1 MKVCVLQP
9 DYSQSTLDY
18 KNIDQPR
25 DLSHLLPENQLD
37 HIFLQKTI
45 IYRQLKELKKQR
57 YDIFVNLCEGYRDWD
72 VSSIHDVTTA
82 LEELNLPY
90 TGPTST
96 LYDLPKELMKYV
108 AYCQGVGTPAFVIA
122 ESLADVDKACDD
134 LKFPL
139 FVRPTATGDSL
150 LTDKQFY
157 VTTKQE
163 LLSKA
168 ADIIANF
175 DRVMIEEYVDGRE
188 FTVLVVANPDDARS
202 PIVYRP
208 IEFVFSEK
216 ESFKTYDLKIRQH
229 HSGRYIPCSDNQ
241 LDLRL
246 RDVAKELFL
255 GFETTVGYA
264 RLDCRVNEKGEIF
277 FLEIN
282 FPCSVFS
289 PEGSEDAVDYI
300 LKFDDGGHGAFLQH
314 IITEGIA
321 RYQRQQKKYKMWG
334 SPICGYGIY
343 AAKDLKTGE
352 IVIQK
357 EEKALK
363 IVTRS
368 YVQSHWSAT
377 EQEVFQRY
385 AYPLSEEIFML
396 WDSNP
401 TEWAP
406 INHSC
411 DPNTAFQGLNIY
423 AIRDIAVGE
432 ELTFDYSTMYNENM
446 LEFQCQCHS
455 PKCRKIIRG
464 VPLNSVTLHEQ
475 KLNKSN
481 LLDNIS

>member
-18 KNIDQPR
+18 KNYEQPR
-25 DLSHLLPENQLD
+25 DLSHLLSENQLD
-37 HIFLQKTI
+37 HIFLKKTI
-45 IYRQLKELKKQR
+45 IYRQLKELKKQG

-72 VSSIHDVTTA
+72 VPSIHDVTA
-82 LEELNLPY
+82 VLEELNLPY

-96 LYDLPKELMKYV
+96 LYDLTKELIKYV
-108 AYCQGVGTPAFVIA
+108 AYCQGVRTPAFVVA
-122 ESLADVDKACDD
+122 KTLADVENACDD

-139 FVRPTATGDSL
+139 FVKPAATGDSL
-150 LTDKQFY
+150 LTDKQSY

-175 DRVMIEEYVDGRE
+175 DQALIEEYVDGQE
-188 FTVLVVANPDDARS
+188 FTVLVAANPDDARS
-202 PIVYRP
+202 PIVYKP
-208 IEFVFSEK
+208 IEFVFDESER
-216 ESFKTYDLKIRQH
+216 FKTYDLKVQQH
-229 HSGRYIPCSDNQ
+229 YSGRYIPCSDKQ
-241 LDLRL
+241 LDLGL
-246 RDVAKELFL
+246 RAVAKEIFL
-255 GFETTVGYA
+255 GFEMVGYA
-264 RLDCRVNEKGEIF
+264 RVDCRVNQKEEIF

-289 PEGSEDAVDYI
+289 PKGSETAVDYI
-300 LKFDDGGHGAFLQH
+300 LKFDDGGQSGFLKH

-321 RYQRQQKKYKMWG
+321 RYQRRQKKYKMWG

-343 AAKDLKTGE
+343 AAKDLKAGE
-352 IVIQK
+352 IVLQK

-411 DPNTAFQGLNIY
+411 NPNTAFQGLNIY
-423 AIRDIAVGE
+423 AIRDIAMGE
-432 ELTFDYSTMYNENM
+432 ELAFDYSTMYSENM
-446 LEFQCQCHS
+446 LEFQCQCQS
-455 PKCRKIIRG
+455 PKCRGIIRG
-464 VPLNSVTLHEQ
+464 TPLNSITMREQ
-475 KLNKSN
+475 KLN
-481 LLDNIS
+481 ISKL

>member
-1 MKVCVLQP
+1 ML
-9 DYSQSTLDY
+9 
-18 KNIDQPR
+18 I
-25 DLSHLLPENQLD
+25 
-37 HIFLQKTI
+37 
-45 IYRQLKELKKQR
+45 
-57 YDIFVNLCEGYRDWD
+57 
-72 VSSIHDVTTA
+72 
-82 LEELNLPY
+82 
-90 TGPTST
+90 
-96 LYDLPKELMKYV
+96 KYV
-108 AYCQGVGTPAFVIA
+108 AYCQGVRTPPFVIA
-122 ESLADVDKACDD
+122 ETLADVEKGCDN

-163 LLSKA
+163 LLNKA

-175 DRVMIEEYVDGRE
+175 DGALIEEYVDGQE
-188 FTVLVVANPDDARS
+188 FTVLVAANPDDARS

-216 ESFKTYDLKIRQH
+216 ESFKTYDLKVRQH
-229 HSGRYIPCSDNQ
+229 HSGRYIPCADKQ
-241 LDLRL
+241 LDLTL
-246 RDVAKELFL
+246 REVAQQFFL
-255 GFETTVGYA
+255 GFETVGYA

-282 FPCSVFS
+282 FPCLVFS

-300 LKFDDGGHGAFLQH
+300 LKFDDLGHAGFLKH
-314 IITEGIA
+314 IITKGIA
-321 RYQRQQKKYKMWG
+321 RYQRQKKKYKMWG

-343 AAKDLKTGE
+343 AAKDLKAGE
-352 IVIQK
+352 IVLQK
-357 EEKALK
+357 EEKAQR
-363 IVTRS
+363 IVTHS

-385 AYPLSEEIFML
+385 AYPLSEEIFRL

-401 TEWAP
+401 TEWSP

-411 DPNTAFQGLNIY
+411 DPNTTFQGLNIY
-423 AIRDIAVGE
+423 ALRDIAIGE

-446 LEFQCQCHS
+446 LEFQCQCQS

-464 VPLNSVTLHEQ
+464 IPLNSTTVREQ
-475 KLNKSN
+475 NLKKSN
-481 LLDNIS
+481 LLDKIS

>member
-18 KNIDQPR
+18 RNYAPPR
-25 DLSHLLPENQLD
+25 NLSHLLPSDQID
-37 HIFLQKTI
+37 HVFLKNATT
-45 IYRQLKELKKQR
+45 YRQLKELKKQR
-57 YDIFVNLCEGYRDWD
+57 YDVFVNLCEGYRDWD

-96 LYDLPKELMKYV
+96 LYDLPKKLMKYV
-108 AYCQGVGTPAFVIA
+108 AYCQGVRTPAFVIA
-122 ESLADVDKACDD
+122 ETLADVEKACDD
-134 LKFPL
+134 LRFPL
-139 FVRPTATGDSL
+139 FVRPTATGDNL
-150 LTDKQFY
+150 LTDKQSY

-168 ADIIANF
+168 ADIITNF
-175 DRVMIEEYVDGRE
+175 DSALIEEYVAGRE

-208 IEFVFSEK
+208 IEFVFSE
-216 ESFKTYDLKIRQH
+216 EERFKTYDLKVRQH
-229 HSGRYIPCSDNQ
+229 HSGRYMLCSDKQ
-241 LDLRL
+241 LNLHL
-246 RDVAKELFL
+246 RDVAKHFFL
-255 GFETTVGYA
+255 GFERVGYA

-300 LKFDDGGHGAFLQH
+300 LKFDDGGHAGFFKH

-321 RYQRQQKKYKMWG
+321 RYQGKQKKYKMLG
-334 SPICGYGIY
+334 SPIYGYGIY
-343 AAKDLKTGE
+343 AAKNLKKSE
-352 IVIQK
+352 IVLQK
-357 EEKALK
+357 EEKAIK
-363 IVTRS
+363 IVTHS

-432 ELTFDYSTMYNENM
+432 ELTFDYSTMYSENM
-446 LEFQCQCHS
+446 LEFQCQCQS

-464 VPLNSVTLHEQ
+464 IPLNSITVREQ
-475 KLNKSN
+475 NLKKSN
-481 LLDNIS
+481 LLDKIS